1 MYTIY
6 ADDKLLFAPHLSR
19 EGCGVFSPKL
29 TLELNKAGSLE
40 FVLPPDN
47 HLYDELSKLKTIIT
61 VFQNGEELFRGRIL
75 NDEKDF
81 YRQKRTYCEGELA
94 FLLDSKQRPY
104 NFEGSIEDL
113 FRFYINRHNERVEP
127 AKQFKV
133 GNVTVEYEYP
143 TVYSDNTNYSTTSDE
158 ITEKLLGNIGGY
170 LKTRGSGNNRYID
183 WLSESGDDNSQ
194 IIEFGVN
201 LIDISEYISAENIFT
216 VFIPIGST
224 IYDEEGN
231 LSGKLD
237 ISSINDGKD
246 YLENETAIAL
256 FGRIEETSEWPDVED
271 VNELKTLGE
280 ETLNSNIELSVTL
293 TVKAVDLHMLNVNTE
308 RIKLGDW
315 VRVIS
320 LPHKLDRKFQCTKI
334 VYDLLNPDQNEYV
347 FGLSFTSLTE
357 KQVNG
362 EKTTMSIM
370 ASVNDRIGDAE
381 SRIDGSAVLDNYG
394 KVLPQQSCS
403 RIVRKNSSFTLTN
416 DEAGC
421 FVLCNCTSDNGDII
435 ITISDTTDIPV
446 GGEVEIIRWGG
457 DTALT
462 IREGTGISIC
472 SVNKKVLVT
481 GDRNV
486 AYPYGV
492 VTLKRIDLTTWLLVG
507 ALA

>member
-1 MYTIY
+1 M
-6 ADDKLLFAPHLSR
+6 
-19 EGCGVFSPKL
+19 
-29 TLELNKAGSLE
+29 
-40 FVLPPDN
+40 
-47 HLYDELSKLKTIIT
+47 
-61 VFQNGEELFRGRIL
+61 
-75 NDEKDF
+75 
-81 YRQKRTYCEGELA
+81 
-94 FLLDSKQRPY
+94 
-104 NFEGSIEDL
+104 
-113 FRFYINRHNERVEP
+113 
-127 AKQFKV
+127 
-133 GNVTVEYEYP
+133 
-143 TVYSDNTNYSTTSDE
+143 
-158 ITEKLLGNIGGY
+158 
-170 LKTRGSGNNRYID
+170 
-183 WLSESGDDNSQ
+183 
-194 IIEFGVN
+194 
-201 LIDISEYISAENIFT
+201 
-216 VFIPIGST
+216 
-224 IYDEEGN
+224 
-231 LSGKLD
+231 D

-246 YLENETAIAL
+246 YIENETAVSL
-256 FGRIEETSEWPDVED
+256 FGRIEETSEWPEIED
-271 VNELKTLGE
+271 ANELKTLGE
-280 ETLNSNIELSVTL
+280 EILKSNIELSVTL
-293 TVKAVDLHMLNVNTE
+293 TVKAVDLHLLNVNTE

-320 LPHKLDRKFQCTKI
+320 LPHNLDKKFQCTKI
-334 VYDLLNPDQNEYV
+334 VYDILNPDQNEYV